1 MEMNASPEFQEI
13 KEQIILRMAEN
24 TPRIEKCL
32 NELTEAELWQRPNPA
47 SNSVGNLIL
56 HLCGNI
62 TQYAIASLGN
72 SPDRRDR
79 DAEFAAEGGFSKAE
93 LMEKL
98 AQTVAEAVATIRAAN
113 GAEMMRIRSV
123 QGFRMSGIGIAVH
136 VCEHYSYHTGQIA
149 FWVKLVKNKDLKFY
163 GDIDLTVKNE
173 A

>member
-1 MEMNASPEFQEI
+1 MNSPEIQEI
-13 KEQIILRMAEN
+13 KEQIILRMEEN

-72 SPDRRDR
+72 RHDQRDR
-79 DAEFAAEGGFSKAE
+79 DAEFAAEGGFSKKV

-98 AQTVAEAVATIRAAN
+98 SNTVAEAVATIRAAGN
-113 GAEMMRIRSV
+113 DDMMRVRSV

-149 FWVKLVKNKDLKFY
+149 FWTKLLKNRDLGFY
-163 GDIDLTVKNE
+163 ANLDLTVRNE
-173 A
+173 D